1 MCIYIYIYSW
11 VELIPTYTTQY
22 FLIDANFD
30 KFTLSLHYLRIFSVL
45 AKFQGDQRLIDMSP
59 INFLNSIFCNLK

>member
-1 MCIYIYIYSW
+1 MCIYYIYGW
-11 VELIPTYTTQY
+11 VELTPGHTTQY